1 MFVSLLLLCLIGL
14 CLYLIHTTGKTNAKQ
29 HADIRQMEN
38 DIAALEEEK
47 QQLEKLLALPPCE
60 ARDQMTPSPTPA
72 VSSTVPSPAPA
83 APTRNPIK
91 NDAVTLLERA
101 CVFIVNQ
108 DAAGNISTGT
118 GFFVAP
124 DIIVTNA
131 HVVARKNRGIL
142 VTSKALGRPVLC
154 DVIARDEARG
164 RDYAL
169 LKANLPAT
177 SSIVPPAFALQVR
190 KTDKVGS
197 WGFPHIIGQN
207 DPAYK
212 RLLSGSDISAVPE
225 LTYSEGVISAVLDRT
240 PPLLVHTAP
249 ISPGNSGGPLVN
261 EQGQIVGINTMITL
275 DEDSY
280 RQASIA
286 IDAQDLRQFLSA
298 HGIHVSGGSR

>member
-14 CLYLIHTTGKTNAKQ
+14 CLYLIHTAGKTNAKQ

-60 ARDQMTPSPTPA
+60 ARDQMSPSPTPA

-91 NDAVTLLERA
+91 DDAVTLLERA

-169 LKANLPAT
+169 LKAALPAT